1 MKKITRYLTVYIL
14 LILLLLAGC
23 RTGAMIGS
31 SPETGGTTLPA
42 LPSSQGTRPST
53 AKPGPVTTVPLP
65 STTVPLPSTTV
76 PYPSVTTEPTT
87 LPVPTTQP
95 RKNYTLELI
104 LLGEEEITLEYGSE
118 YSDAGAEVKL
128 LCDGMPVPQHQIP
141 EIFVEDPVDTGRTG
155 SYTIT
160 YLVAFDTGSELLSES
175 IQRVVHVVD
184 TQAPVITLI
193 SDPDTYTYPG
203 HSYVEEGYTAI
214 DGYDGDITDRVE
226 RTEENGTVTYR
237 VSDMAGNETVIT
249 RSIRYDDPVAP
260 ELTLKGESIVVI
272 KVGKDF
278 EEPGCEALDDCDGD
292 LTGQIQTEGTVNKWL
307 AGTYVITYYVQ
318 DGAGNIATAQRTV
331 VVEPVNNGKVIYL
344 TFDDGPSQHTPRLLD
359 ILDKY
364 QVKATFFVVNTYY
377 VKYIEDIVERG
388 HTIGV
393 HSATHEFSQIYSS
406 EEAFFADLE
415 KMRNIIYKRTGVYT
429 NLIRFAG
436 GSSNTISKF
445 NPGIMTRLTKLV
457 GEKGY
462 HYFDWNVESGDAGRV
477 TTAEAVL
484 ENVIKGCKNK
494 KTSIVLQHDSKGY
507 SVDAVEQ
514 IIQWGLENG
523 YTFLTLNEN
532 SPKSHH
538 AIVN

>member
-1 MKKITRYLTVYIL
+1 
-14 LILLLLAGC
+14 
-23 RTGAMIGS
+23 
-31 SPETGGTTLPA
+31 
-42 LPSSQGTRPST
+42 
-53 AKPGPVTTVPLP
+53 
-65 STTVPLPSTTV
+65 
-76 PYPSVTTEPTT
+76 
-87 LPVPTTQP
+87 
-95 RKNYTLELI
+95 
-104 LLGEEEITLEYGSE
+104 
-118 YSDAGAEVKL
+118 
-128 LCDGMPVPQHQIP
+128 
-141 EIFVEDPVDTGRTG
+141 
-155 SYTIT
+155 
-160 YLVAFDTGSELLSES
+160 
-175 IQRVVHVVD
+175 
-184 TQAPVITLI
+184 
-193 SDPDTYTYPG
+193 
-203 HSYVEEGYTAI
+203 VEEGYTAI

-226 RTEENGTVTYR
+226 RTEENGTITYR

-249 RSIRYDDPVAP
+249 RNIRYDDPVAP

-278 EEPGCEALDDCDGD
+278 EDPGCEALDGCDGD

-331 VVEPVNNGKVIYL
+331 VVESVNNGKVIYL

-538 AIVN
+538 AIFN